1 MSGVVGSIG
10 SKSGNFSLNQIV
22 NHEAAKNSWH
32 TALAASVDQSSNAV
46 FDFGTNIFI
55 GSNITEAGGRMTCRL
70 AGVYWVSYHMS
81 NRDFQIN
88 DIDMAIR
95 VNADEVDGTRSYQNN
110 TGGSGHIG
118 YSGQTVSAPIH
129 VPAGGI
135 VDIEG
140 NGNVYGAGENERM
153 TFFMGVRIGAMEIY

>member
-10 SKSGNFSLNQIV
+10 SKSGNFALGAIV

-55 GSNITEAGGRMTCRL
+55 GTNITEAGGRMTCRL
-70 AGVYWVSYHMS
+70 AGIYWVSYHMS
-81 NRDFQIN
+81 NRDFVAN

-95 VNADEVDGTRSYQNN
+95 VNADEVDGTRGYQNMVSSV
-110 TGGSGHIG
+110 TAG